1 LNELGGRCIAAARL
15 RPTTQT
21 SIGTTAFFRN
31 RARLVTTGFHFERM
45 RSDM

>member
-1 LNELGGRCIAAARL
+1 MNSAVAVLPPVRL